1 VQETIESANNSATE
15 NQTASDL
22 ESIELFP
29 STSLIFSEAT
39 TSNTESSG
47 QEKQA
52 SVESFIY
59 SYIPA
64 QGDSIQIRTELAV
77 ETEEQRKQIATSK
90 SVEMLKTSYSR
101 PSLLD
106 KFNES
111 KVKFKEIDVIG
122 KLNLTLTIGCLLV
135 ILNFFFFY
143 CIRRSYSN
151 SKSECSGHTAATAIL
166 R

>member
-1 VQETIESANNSATE
+1 
-15 NQTASDL
+15 L
-22 ESIELFP
+22 P

-90 SVEMLKTSYSR
+90 SVEMLKTSYNR

-122 KLNLTLTIGCLLV
+122 KSNLTLTIGCLL
-135 ILNFFFFY
+135 
-143 CIRRSYSN
+143 
-151 SKSECSGHTAATAIL
+151 K
-166 R
+166 